1 MHVLAYIYHWDATS
15 LWRMK
20 RNERK
25 MWVKEIVDQK
35 KSERDE
41 MEKSANSV
49 KSSVP
54 KLRKR

>member
-1 MHVLAYIYHWDATS
+1 MHILAYIYHWDATS
-15 LWRMK
+15 LWCMK

-54 KLRKR
+54 KLRRR